1 MITGT
6 HHPSLALPALP
17 RLPSF
22 TIHPLGV
29 LVQLLTGGLRAF
41 VEGARRSIGAVLH
54 TYLFGT
60 FDASH
65 PAAMIPFTAGSAVSS
80 LNRLVTTTATA
91 LTVAVFLIACARSV
105 TSHSLDASHT
115 LQVVVPRLLVAVL
128 LMHASLPL
136 IQLAINLNNALALVF
151 VGHGAVDPASLP
163 WAAPMSGPALRTAGD
178 NLFLLLFT
186 AVMVVGLAILVLAY
200 VVRYTLL
207 AVLCV
212 AAPLAALLHVL
223 PETSGYARQWLRLF
237 SVTLFMQAVQLLV
250 LRVAVALAFD
260 RHQSLVAVIY
270 ALATLYLMLKVPGAL
285 NVAAHWETSA
295 TGAGK
300 RVGRAARRLVALET
314 GGTAG

>member
-1 MITGT
+1 MIAGA
-6 HHPSLALPALP
+6 HHPPLALPALP

-22 TIHPLGV
+22 TVDPLGA
-29 LVQLLTGGLRAF
+29 LVHLLTGGLRAF
-41 VEGARRSIGAVLH
+41 VEGARRSTGAVLH

-60 FDASH
+60 FDAGH
-65 PAAMIPFTAGSAVSS
+65 PMGTVPFTAGAAVSS

-91 LTVAVFLIACARSV
+91 LTVAVFLVACVRSV
-105 TSHSLDASHT
+105 TSHSLDAAHT
-115 LQVVVPRLLVAVL
+115 LQVVLPRLLAAIL

-136 IQLAINLNNALALVF
+136 MQLAIDLNNALALVL
-151 VGHGAVDPASLP
+151 VGHGAVDPATLP

-186 AVMVVGLAILVLAY
+186 ALMALGLAILVLAY

-223 PETSGYARQWLRLF
+223 PETAGYARQWLRLF
-237 SVTLFMQAVQLLV
+237 SVTLFMQATQLLV

-260 RHQSLVAVIY
+260 RHQSLIEVIY

-285 NVAAHWETSA
+285 NAAAHWETSA
-295 TGAGK
+295 EGAGK
-300 RVGRAARRLVALET
+300 RVGRAARRLIALEA
-314 GGTAG
+314 GGAG